1 MKERMENRKVLG
13 IILGLAGTITL
24 ILYGKSLIN
33 ATNASLGNLLVFVNA
48 VSYGFYLIIVKKLMD
63 KYNAFTFVKWIYTF
77 GFLMVLPFGWGE
89 FQAIDFA
96 NLPTDIFWKIG
107 FVVVFST
114 FLTYLLNLVS
124 MRELKPTTVAVFIY
138 LQPLF
143 ATIFAVSLGKDDL
156 SLVKLISAVLIDL
169 NTRMP
174 SVFREMELGLRNQIS
189 QRLERG
195 KVDFSLYVE
204 VTGEETTSKIN
215 VPIIKGY
222 INQMKA
228 VIPTADE
235 TELMKMAVRMPDAL
249 KTERD
254 EIDENEWKQIQ
265 TVIDEALENI
275 ANFRKDEGA
284 SLEKEFQLR
293 IGNINNLMNEAVSYD
308 AERVETVKTR
318 LRTALDEIKVNVD
331 ENRFEQELIFY
342 LEKYDITEEKVRLGN
357 HLNYFLETLNG
368 TEANGRKLGFITQ
381 EMGREINTM
390 GSKSNHTEMQKLVVM
405 MKDELE
411 KIKEQVLNVL

>member
-1 MKERMENRKVLG
+1 MTGFGKASLQLPTKK
-13 IILGLAGTITL
+13 ITVE
-24 ILYGKSLIN
+24 IKSLN
-33 ATNASLGNLLVFVNA
+33 SKGL
-48 VSYGFYLIIVKKLMD
+48 
-63 KYNAFTFVKWIYTF
+63 
-77 GFLMVLPFGWGE
+77 
-89 FQAIDFA
+89 
-96 NLPTDIFWKIG
+96 
-107 FVVVFST
+107 
-114 FLTYLLNLVS
+114 
-124 MRELKPTTVAVFIY
+124 
-138 LQPLF
+138 
-143 ATIFAVSLGKDDL
+143 
-156 SLVKLISAVLIDL
+156 DL

-215 VPIIKGY
+215 VPIVKGY
-222 INQMKA
+222 INQMRA

-235 TELMKMAVRMPDAL
+235 TELLKMAVRMPDAL

-254 EIDENEWKQIQ
+254 EIDTTEWKKIQ

-293 IGNINNLMNEAVSYD
+293 IANINSLMNEAVSYD
-308 AERVETVKTR
+308 AERVETVKSR
-318 LRTALDEIKVNVD
+318 LRTALDELKVNVD

>member
-1 MKERMENRKVLG
+1 MIQSMTGFGKASLQLPTKK
-13 IILGLAGTITL
+13 ITVE
-24 ILYGKSLIN
+24 IKSLN
-33 ATNASLGNLLVFVNA
+33 SKGL
-48 VSYGFYLIIVKKLMD
+48 
-63 KYNAFTFVKWIYTF
+63 
-77 GFLMVLPFGWGE
+77 
-89 FQAIDFA
+89 
-96 NLPTDIFWKIG
+96 
-107 FVVVFST
+107 
-114 FLTYLLNLVS
+114 
-124 MRELKPTTVAVFIY
+124 
-138 LQPLF
+138 
-143 ATIFAVSLGKDDL
+143 
-156 SLVKLISAVLIDL
+156 DL

-215 VPIIKGY
+215 VQIVNGY

-228 VIPTADE
+228 VIPTADA
-235 TELMKMAVRMPDAL
+235 TELLKMAVRMPDAL

-254 EIDENEWKQIQ
+254 EIDATEWKQIQ
-265 TVIDEALENI
+265 TVIDEAMENI

-293 IGNINNLMNEAVSYD
+293 IANINNLMNEAVSYD

-318 LRTALDEIKVNVD
+318 LRTALDELKVNVD

-357 HLNYFLETLNG
+357 HLNYFIETLNG